1 MAVKN
6 RFTIEFQKRIAEVG
20 VELADQT
27 GPPNV
32 LAATKV
38 MIWPSWHPRQLQI
51 TAFMIRF
58 VAKDDL
64 FFIRGNSNAAVFTP
78 YFEFRVFDRG
88 DYGLLNLRHG
98 FLSRRK

>member
-1 MAVKN
+1 MV
-6 RFTIEFQKRIAEVG
+6 
-20 VELADQT
+20 
-27 GPPNV
+27 
-32 LAATKV
+32 
-38 MIWPSWHPRQLQI
+38 
-51 TAFMIRF
+51 RF

-78 YFEFRVFDRG
+78 YFEFRVFDYG